1 MPSATQSDVT
11 TPIHTKNS
19 GGRRRIVFR
28 LVIWTYSAKRI
39 NAMHV
44 RATVNSIHERLYLV
58 RRIRPIAT
66 MAATIPQYDGNDQQN
81 FDNHKP
87 FLLMTPGP
95 PTAAPNFMARPLRR
109 ARCGPIAGASDIQKK
124 QKTRGLPNR
133 RKTKA
138 GGRTTA
144 CPENGTVPE
153 TISKTLS
160 SFP

>member
-66 MAATIPQYDGNDQQN
+66 MAATI
-81 FDNHKP
+81 
-87 FLLMTPGP
+87 
-95 PTAAPNFMARPLRR
+95 
-109 ARCGPIAGASDIQKK
+109 CS
-124 QKTRGLPNR
+124 
-133 RKTKA
+133 
-138 GGRTTA
+138 TT
-144 CPENGTVPE
+144 EMISRISI
-153 TISKTLS
+153 TISPFS
-160 SFP
+160 